1 MRTTT
6 TTANTNTNKS
16 NDKALFRELLS
27 VTATSN
33 KSSDSRVVPQAPPMP
48 SRVLHKNDQGETNA
62 AATVLRQLHRIVC
75 NQAWSLRH
83 VPEPIV
89 KQRICVMNATN
100 TAKTSATT
108 NTQKKTKK
116 TVQCASASRPFP
128 FRHVEPVVKQVAVVG
143 VREAWMRLSL
153 RAIERSEF
161 KLKSSKKTRVVST
174 PVVGVRDAWLKL
186 ALRAITR
193 QEFTLKPSKTRE
205 THLCVVVVDG
215 KSKKN
220 KSIVLPTVPMQL
232 NHVNTRV
239 RTTPVVGVRDG
250 WMRLSLRAISRGEF
264 ELNHVPEPR
273 VTRAVAVVVKG
284 NDETSASKK
293 KADEKKSNAAILRR
307 NASLLTTIANSDT
320 ATATETFEAV
330 RLFEALDAKAR
341 KLVIELL
348 RL

>member
-1 MRTTT
+1 MRISTTT
-6 TTANTNTNKS
+6 TTTKPDN
-16 NDKALFRELLS
+16 KALFRELLS

-33 KSSDSRVVPQAPPMP
+33 KSTTDSRVIPQAPPMP
-48 SRVLHKNDQGETNA
+48 SRVLHKTDRRESNA

-89 KQRICVMNATN
+89 KHRICVVNATSKG
-100 TAKTSATT
+100 AKTSAAT
-108 NTQKKTKK
+108 TKK
-116 TVQCASASRPFP
+116 NKPAVQCTSAERPFP
-128 FRHVEPVVKQVAVVG
+128 FRHVEPVVKQSTVVG

-153 RAIERSEF
+153 RAIERREF
-161 KLKSSKKTRVVST
+161 ELKANKQTRVVTT

-205 THLCVVVVDG
+205 THLCVVLHAVDNDA
-215 KSKKN
+215 KNKKN
-220 KSIVLPTVPMQL
+220 KKIVLPTTPVQL

-250 WMRLSLRAISRGEF
+250 WMRLSLRAIVRGEF
-264 ELNHVPEPR
+264 ELKHVPEPR
-273 VTRAVAVVVKG
+273 VTCEIVVVTKNNKNNNDDDATKKNNAVV
-284 NDETSASKK
+284 
-293 KADEKKSNAAILRR
+293 LRR
-307 NASLLTTIANSDT
+307 NAELLTTIANSDAET
-320 ATATETFEAV
+320 AKDTFEAV
-330 RLFEALDAKAR
+330 RLFEALDEKAR
-341 KLVIELL
+341 KLVVELL

>member
-1 MRTTT
+1 MRTVTP
-6 TTANTNTNKS
+6 NTIKS
-16 NDKALFRELLS
+16 NDNCKALFRELLS

-33 KSSDSRVVPQAPPMP
+33 KTTNDSRVIPQAPPMP
-48 SRVLHKNDQGETNA
+48 SGLVHKTDQREPNA

-89 KQRICVMNATN
+89 KHRICVTNAT
-100 TAKTSATT
+100 TSDKAAATT
-108 NTQKKTKK
+108 KKKNK
-116 TVQCASASRPFP
+116 PVQCTSASRPFP
-128 FRHVEPVVKQVAVVG
+128 FRHVEPVVKRSTVVG

-153 RAIERSEF
+153 RAIERREF
-161 KLKSSKKTRVVST
+161 QLKSSTKTRVTST

-205 THLCVVVVDG
+205 THLCVVVVAAVDEN

-220 KSIVLPTVPMQL
+220 TKIVLPTVPIQL

-239 RTTPVVGVRDG
+239 RTTPVVGVCEG
-250 WMRLSLRAISRGEF
+250 WMRLSLRAIVRGEF

-273 VTRAVAVVVKG
+273 VARAVVVMAKN
-284 NDETSASKK
+284 NDATKK
-293 KADEKKSNAAILRR
+293 TNGELKSNAAILRR
-307 NASLLTTIANSDT
+307 NAALLTTIANSD
-320 ATATETFEAV
+320 AAIAKETFEAV
-330 RLFEALDAKAR
+330 RMFEALDEKAR